1 MAYAS
6 LIELSPDYP
15 RTIGTWRL
23 PTALTGNGRWTVF
36 CILGP
41 PVVLALCAAQERR
54 PRSHPAL
61 LAEVLLAIA
70 ALGAI
75 ASALLSLAPVQ
86 STTEYAVRYVACW
99 LLFRTLLNL
108 KSDTPDRLLPT
119 LLAGIGLT
127 EALAALGQGLIAT
140 VPAWWPPSRPLP
152 VHNGGA
158 GSGWWLLRVEGLT
171 AYHTILGAQLAILLP
186 FVVLVSRRAGRGT
199 VLPVGL
205 ILVAL
210 FCSSARASWF
220 ACLAGLLAAALPAF
234 GARWPQARRYSAI
247 VLLCLGC
254 AGAVV
259 GLQGRLEEQLV
270 RYVPGQVTTGNLS
283 ERVAAQE
290 VALVL
295 WRQHPWL
302 GVGYGN
308 TAVAARHTAAY
319 RILARRIVPAHN
331 WLLLALA
338 EGGLPGATVE
348 VMLWLGPVVWL
359 LYFGEG
365 PRDASLLFAFTVLAV
380 SQWFDYELTYWVG
393 GGLLQVL
400 LLVLLFRWR
409 RAALPAAASR

>member
-1 MAYAS
+1 VFARQRQRHVSGLWLQRLTAIGWMAYAS

-210 FCSSARASWF
+210 LLQQRAGELVRLPGRALGSRT
-220 ACLAGLLAAALPAF
+220 AGLRRQVATGPALFGYCPALP
-234 GARWPQARRYSAI
+234 RLCWRR
-247 VLLCLGC
+247 
-254 AGAVV
+254 
-259 GLQGRLEEQLV
+259 R
-270 RYVPGQVTTGNLS
+270 RTTGSPGRATGPLRPWAGNN
-283 ERVAAQE
+283 
-290 VALVL
+290 
-295 WRQHPWL
+295 RQP
-302 GVGYGN
+302 
-308 TAVAARHTAAY
+308 
-319 RILARRIVPAHN
+319 
-331 WLLLALA
+331 
-338 EGGLPGATVE
+338 
-348 VMLWLGPVVWL
+348 
-359 LYFGEG
+359 
-365 PRDASLLFAFTVLAV
+365 
-380 SQWFDYELTYWVG
+380 Q
-393 GGLLQVL
+393 
-400 LLVLLFRWR
+400 
-409 RAALPAAASR
+409 